1 MTAPEIRGEKVEIY
15 GYKAWI
21 VKKARLMVDEK
32 GLRVALKVHVLVE
45 HPTDESGCYL
55 YTIERGD
62 EIRFDWFNDVNVIEM
77 YKQIAAVLNEL
88 YERVKEKIAA
98 FNVLKETLLK
108 ENIVVDA
115 YCWGYWTKKESAIK
129 ELQ

>member
-55 YTIERGD
+55 YTIEQDG
-62 EIRFDWFNDVNVIEM
+62 EMRFGWFNDVNVIEM
-77 YKQIAAVLNEL
+77 YKQIVAVLNEL
-88 YERVKEKIAA
+88 YERVKEKIVA
-98 FNVLKETLLK
+98 FNTLKETLLK

-115 YCWGYWTKKESAIK
+115 YCWGYYKDKKAIIK